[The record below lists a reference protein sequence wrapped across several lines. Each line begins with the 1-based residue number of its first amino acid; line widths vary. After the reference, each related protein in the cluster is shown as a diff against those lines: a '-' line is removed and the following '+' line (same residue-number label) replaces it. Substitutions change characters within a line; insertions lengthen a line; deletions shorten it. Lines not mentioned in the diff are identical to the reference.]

1 MRSWWLDKIEERGR
15 REREKRERE
24 RERERV
30 HLFTLNYHLSKI
42 ICGLPCANIHSI
54 VVEFI
59 L

>member
-1 MRSWWLDKIEERGR
+1 MKREGG
-15 REREKRERE
+15 EREKRERE
-24 RERERV
+24 SERVRESV
-30 HLFTLNYHLSKI
+30 HLFTFNYHISKI

>member
-1 MRSWWLDKIEERGR
+1 MKREGG
-15 REREKRERE
+15 EREKRE

-30 HLFTLNYHLSKI
+30 HLFTLNYHFSKI